1 LLNRLGGDSE
11 KGGLRLEQCDHLI
24 NYKTSLADKFTLRQ
38 ADRQG
43 VVVSAQEK
51 NAQFLLNAL
60 IELQQSAA
68 GQRQGYQQLQAR
80 GARTQSIGMAEL

>member
-1 LLNRLGGDSE
+1 MKFEVTLSA
-11 KGGLRLEQCDHLI
+11 HI
-24 NYKTSLADKFTLRQ
+24 NQKTPLADKFALRQ
-38 ADRQG
+38 ADGQG
-43 VVVSAQEK
+43 VVMTAQEK
-51 NAQFLLNAL
+51 NPQFLLNAL